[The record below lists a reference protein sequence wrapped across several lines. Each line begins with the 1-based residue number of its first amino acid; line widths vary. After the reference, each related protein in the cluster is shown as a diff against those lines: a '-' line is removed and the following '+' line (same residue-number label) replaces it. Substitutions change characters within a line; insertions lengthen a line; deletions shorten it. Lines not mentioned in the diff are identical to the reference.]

1 MKLKKLSEL
10 VPISLVLKFPLFAQ
24 VDIDDDDIQQFLKLR
39 CIKYYEKPDCHSGR
53 KQHGDL

>member
-10 VPISLVLKFPLFAQ
+10 VPISLVLKYPLFAQ

-39 CIKYYEKPDCHSGR
+39 CIKYYEKPDCHLGR
-53 KQHGDL
+53 KHHGDL

>member
-10 VPISLVLKFPLFAQ
+10 VPIKFPLFAQ

-39 CIKYYEKPDCHSGR
+39 CIK
-53 KQHGDL
+53 